1 MRLLHTADWHLGRQ
15 LYGQSLIED
24 QDHLLDQVVR
34 LAIEER
40 VDAVLIAGDVYD
52 RALPPAD
59 AVSLLDRTLSRLV
72 AEARIPVILIA
83 GNHDSAERIAF
94 GGRILADQGLFVRGT
109 LDTLTAVRLQDA
121 HGTVAIHPLP
131 YAEPVQVR
139 ALNGRADRGAPADPV
154 DLIHPYSRV
163 DLVGPP
169 DSPDSPDSPETTPS
183 AESIRDH
190 AQAMASLLDRLRADQ
205 QPHERRILV
214 AHAFV
219 AGGTES
225 ESERPLSVGGSGAVP
240 PTVFTGFHHVALGH
254 LHRAQSVGEPHIAY
268 SGSLF
273 KYSFD
278 ECAHTK
284 SISIIEL
291 DAQGASQ
298 VRRVPLDLR
307 RDVRVIRAGFQE
319 LLTQPERFGALTDY
333 LCAQLT
339 DAGPVLD
346 AMARLKQVYPHL
358 LLMQF
363 DGLRQ
368 PGRTG
373 GSVPAAPANRRQPLD
388 VFSAF
393 ALQITGEPAS
403 DEARAWMVSA
413 IERLQ
418 AEDRE

>member
-15 LYGQSLIED
+15 LYGQSLIDD

-34 LAIEER
+34 LATDEH

-52 RALPPAD
+52 RAVPPAD

-109 LDTLTAVRLQDA
+109 LDDLTAVRLRDA

-139 ALNGRADRGAPADPV
+139 ALNDRAGRSKPADPV
-154 DLIHPYSRV
+154 
-163 DLVGPP
+163 GPP
-169 DSPDSPDSPETTPS
+169 DASDSPDSSAS

-190 AQAMASLLDRLRADQ
+190 AQAMACLLDRLRADQ
-205 QPHERRILV
+205 QAHERQILV

-240 PTVFTGFHHVALGH
+240 PAVFSGFHHVALGH
-254 LHRAQSVGEPHIAY
+254 LHRAQSVGAPHIAY

-278 ECAHTK
+278 ECEHTK
-284 SISIIEL
+284 SVSIIEI
-291 DAQGASQ
+291 DAAGASQ
-298 VRRVPLDLR
+298 VRRVPLSLR
-307 RDVRVIRAGFQE
+307 RDVRVIRAGFQD
-319 LLTQPERFGALTDY
+319 LLMQPERFGALTDY

-339 DAGPVLD
+339 DSGPVLD

-363 DGLRQ
+363 DAIRSAVQ
-368 PGRTG
+368 TE
-373 GSVPAAPANRRQPLD
+373 GSVAASKSHRRQPLD

-393 ALQITGEPAS
+393 AQQITGEPAS
-403 DEARAWMVSA
+403 DEARAWMVGA

-418 AEDRE
+418 AEDRS

>member
-15 LYGQSLIED
+15 LYGQSLIDD

-34 LAIEER
+34 LAADER

-52 RALPPAD
+52 RAVPPAD

-94 GGRILADQGLFVRGT
+94 GGRILADRGLFVRGT
-109 LDTLTAVRLQDA
+109 LDDLTAVRLQDA
-121 HGTVAIHPLP
+121 HGMVSIHPLP

-139 ALNGRADRGAPADPV
+139 VLNDRADRSKAADPV
-154 DLIHPYSRV
+154 GL
-163 DLVGPP
+163 P
-169 DSPDSPDSPETTPS
+169 DASDSLDSSPS

-205 QPHERRILV
+205 QPHERQILV

-240 PTVFTGFHHVALGH
+240 PALFTGFHHVALGH
-254 LHRAQSVGEPHIAY
+254 LHRAQSVGAPHIAY

-278 ECAHTK
+278 ECDHTK
-284 SISIIEL
+284 SVSIIEI
-291 DAQGASQ
+291 DAVGASQ
-298 VRRVPLDLR
+298 VRRLPLSLR

-363 DGLRQ
+363 DALSTAGQ
-368 PGRTG
+368 TG
-373 GSVPAAPANRRQPLD
+373 GSVAASRLHRRQPLD

-393 ALQITGEPAS
+393 AQQITGEPAS
-403 DEARAWMVSA
+403 DEARAWMTSA

-418 AEDRE
+418 AEDRS

>member
-15 LYGQSLIED
+15 LYGQSLIDD
-24 QDHLLDQVVR
+24 QDQLLDQVVR
-34 LAIEER
+34 LATDEH

-52 RALPPAD
+52 RAVPPAD
-59 AVSLLDRTLSRLV
+59 VVSLLDRTLSRLV
-72 AEARIPVILIA
+72 VEARIPVILIA

-109 LDTLTAVRLQDA
+109 LDTLSAVRLQDA

-139 ALNGRADRGAPADPV
+139 ALNDRAHRSDWADPV
-154 DLIHPYSRV
+154 DPSHPS
-163 DLVGPP
+163 
-169 DSPDSPDSPETTPS
+169 DSPDSSPCT
-183 AESIRDH
+183 ESIRDH

-205 QPHERRILV
+205 HAHERQILV
-214 AHAFV
+214 SHAFV
-219 AGGTES
+219 AGGAES

-240 PTVFTGFHHVALGH
+240 PSLFTGFHHVALGH
-254 LHRAQSVGEPHIAY
+254 LHRAQSVGASHIAY

-278 ECAHTK
+278 ECEHTK
-284 SISIIEL
+284 SVSIIEI
-291 DAQGASQ
+291 DAVGASQ
-298 VRRVPLDLR
+298 VRRVPLTLR
-307 RDVRVIRAGFQE
+307 RDVRVIRASFQE
-319 LLTQPERFGALTDY
+319 LLMQPERFGALNDY

-339 DAGPVLD
+339 DTGPVLD

-363 DGLRQ
+363 DAIRNVAQ
-368 PGRTG
+368 PE
-373 GSVPAAPANRRQPLD
+373 GSMAASNAHRRQPLD

-393 ALQITGEPAS
+393 AQQITGEPAS

-413 IERLQ
+413 IERLR
-418 AEDRE
+418 AEDRS